1 MTDPSEIL
9 NLPTTDDKHNMTG
22 PLTIETGIIVPN
34 LQKKTKKK
42 EKKKIKL

>member
-34 LQKKTKKK
+34 LQKKKKK
-42 EKKKIKL
+42 RKEKD

>member
-22 PLTIETGIIVPN
+22 PLTKETGIIAPN
-34 LQKKTKKK
+34 LQKKRK